1 MRYVASKKPL
11 SVKRGEEKI
20 SVPSE
25 YPQYDSIEEVRGLF
39 GNDDAKLLG
48 YFNSNVAAD
57 SAVPSRVYANSADA
71 KDKSVDA
78 VIAKCAELR
87 KSFNPATSGRSS
99 ILTAS
104 AAKDFGK
111 TIAEAFTSGKEL
123 SSDEIRALIEAA
135 RNS

>member
-1 MRYVASKKPL
+1 MCYIESIQPVWVSVIFPNWLTNQITENTKMRYVASKKPL

-87 KSFNPATSGRSS
+87 
-99 ILTAS
+99 
-104 AAKDFGK
+104 
-111 TIAEAFTSGKEL
+111 
-123 SSDEIRALIEAA
+123 
-135 RNS
+135 